1 MKRHNTSNQVSK
13 SKITGES
20 YTSENSDEVFAHGK
34 MFCVDHSKNG
44 RAKCRKCRKNID
56 KDMIRIG
63 KNVIFKDQYI
73 LHYFHVEC
81 IFDSFKRARSLSNVI
96 TSLSE
101 IAVLEDIS
109 DEERSMLTSLIEGVD
124 VQRLRGKSQI
134 SMPTR

>member
-1 MKRHNTSNQVSK
+1 MT
-13 SKITGES
+13 TES
-20 YTSENSDEVFAHGK
+20 YTSENINKVYTHGK

-63 KNVIFKDQYI
+63 KNVLFKDQYI

-81 IFDSFKRARSLSNVI
+81 IFDNFKRARSLSNVI

-101 IAVLEDIS
+101 IAVLEDIT
-109 DEERSMLTSLIEGVD
+109 DEEKSTLTSLIEGVD
-124 VQRLRGKSQI
+124 VKRLRKED
-134 SMPTR
+134 R